1 MPREFNF
8 DELAFDPKLAEQGV
22 WFYFPDDSS
31 DFEIR
36 IAHHDRPVYDREIAR
51 ARRHYARE
59 ILVAAAKNEDDDEAL
74 GDGVLDP
81 ELDRKITSHAL
92 ARSIVTDW
100 RSGDLGNVARMPGG
114 ELLEFSAENA
124 EQMLLQFTRLYQF
137 VVSRTYQASHYRLAV
152 EEADSKNSQAS
163 SAGS

>member
-8 DELAFDPKLAEQGV
+8 DELAFDPKLAEEGV

-36 IAHHDRPVYDREIAR
+36 IAHHDRHEYDREIAR

-81 ELDRKITSHAL
+81 ELDRKITAYAL

-100 RSGDLGNVARMPGG
+100 RSGMDGNVARLPG
-114 ELLEFSAENA
+114 EEVLEFSVANA
-124 EQMLLQFTRLYQF
+124 ERMLLEFTRLYQF
-137 VVSRTYQASHYRLAV
+137 VVSRTYQASHYRQVV
-152 EEADSKNSQAS
+152 EEDDSKNSQAS